1 MSKKNN
7 ILLFK
12 TAVFAAVLWLMVLN
26 CSKSSAQITSEALR
40 AHWLVTLSEYV
51 EWPDEDRIQK
61 FTIGVYGY
69 NAPEVEALEKAREQR
84 KFKNK
89 DFES

>member
-12 TAVFAAVLWLMVLN
+12 TAVFAAVLWLAVLTS
-26 CSKSSAQITSEALR
+26 SKTSAQITSEALR
-40 AHWLVTLSEYV
+40 AHWLMTLSEYV

-69 NAPEVEALEKAREQR
+69 NAPEVEAL
-84 KFKNK
+84 
-89 DFES
+89 